1 MVQLGGEDVSKH
13 LERWRLQDH
22 GIEWNV
28 TQNGI
33 APHEDHLEMSGKRV
47 SVIVRYG
54 VNQDGKLI
62 LSRKV
67 IWPTLRTIPN
77 DTHGSLIHDFELESM
92 PSICINGNP
101 SVNERPVG
109 FQFSGLL
116 NIRSKED
123 NGVMIERTL
132 FPSTSSKSVF
142 EKFVITNTSDEA
154 VSIKISPSMSMSR
167 KSVKGVAGIYLID
180 VSHDAA
186 SRYWLGSQ
194 ESCEFSL
201 RISARHLQEKDES
214 LDIHQEEEM
223 RSNFINQINQ
233 SLRLETPDRVLNQ
246 MFAFAKLR
254 AAESI
259 FETKN
264 GPMHGPGG
272 GRYYAAIW
280 TNDQVEYAGPFFPYL
295 GYPLGNEA
303 TRNALRLYTAFMGPD
318 YQPIPSSIIAE
329 GSDIW
334 EGAGDRGDAA
344 MYAYGAALFALSS
357 GDLNVAIELW
367 PAIVW
372 CLNYCEKQKN
382 KDGVIASD
390 SDELEGRFPSGSAN
404 LSTSCLTYAAYVYS
418 SRLARELGDEVVA
431 KQYASSAQEL
441 YEAIE
446 NYFGATVEGYDTYRY
461 YVGNDLLRSWI
472 CSPLVMGIE
481 ERKSGTIQ
489 ALLSPRL
496 WSKDGLVTQAGDATF
511 WDRSTLY
518 ALRGLFV
525 VGATEEAMS
534 YLLAYSRRRLLGNHV
549 PYAVE
554 AYPEG
559 NQRHLSAESALY
571 GRIITEGIFG
581 LQPTGL
587 SSFICKPRLPDAWDH
602 MALRSVHVCGRELDL
617 IVNRQ
622 DGRIELIVSDKDGF
636 VKFEGAMGTAF
647 EVNR

>member
-1 MVQLGGEDVSKH
+1 MYSRYIITWNNSYRIKCRDPRLARVFFVYMLNQQEYAKYMVIHIYGSTGREDVSKH
-13 LERWRLQDH
+13 LERWRLQDQ

-33 APHEDHLEMSGKRV
+33 DPHEDHLEMSGKRV
-47 SVIVRYG
+47 SVIFRYG

-233 SLRLETPDRVLNQ
+233 SLRLETPDLVLNQ

-272 GRYYAAIW
+272 DVTMRLF
-280 TNDQVEYAGPFFPYL
+280 GPMIKWSTPAPFP
-295 GYPLGNEA
+295 
-303 TRNALRLYTAFMGPD
+303 
-318 YQPIPSSIIAE
+318 
-329 GSDIW
+329 
-334 EGAGDRGDAA
+334 
-344 MYAYGAALFALSS
+344 LF
-357 GDLNVAIELW
+357 GI
-367 PAIVW
+367 
-372 CLNYCEKQKN
+372 
-382 KDGVIASD
+382 
-390 SDELEGRFPSGSAN
+390 SAW
-404 LSTSCLTYAAYVYS
+404 
-418 SRLARELGDEVVA
+418 
-431 KQYASSAQEL
+431 K
-441 YEAIE
+441 
-446 NYFGATVEGYDTYRY
+446 
-461 YVGNDLLRSWI
+461 
-472 CSPLVMGIE
+472 
-481 ERKSGTIQ
+481 
-489 ALLSPRL
+489 
-496 WSKDGLVTQAGDATF
+496 
-511 WDRSTLY
+511 
-518 ALRGLFV
+518 
-525 VGATEEAMS
+525 
-534 YLLAYSRRRLLGNHV
+534 
-549 PYAVE
+549 
-554 AYPEG
+554 
-559 NQRHLSAESALY
+559 
-571 GRIITEGIFG
+571 
-581 LQPTGL
+581 
-587 SSFICKPRLPDAWDH
+587 
-602 MALRSVHVCGRELDL
+602 
-617 IVNRQ
+617 
-622 DGRIELIVSDKDGF
+622 
-636 VKFEGAMGTAF
+636 
-647 EVNR
+647 

>member
-1 MVQLGGEDVSKH
+1 MSNH
-13 LERWRLQDH
+13 LERWSLQDH
-22 GIEWNV
+22 GIQWNL
-28 TQNGI
+28 TQDRVD
-33 APHEDHLEMSGKRV
+33 PHEDHLEMSGKKV
-47 SVIVRYG
+47 SVIVSYG
-54 VNQDGKLI
+54 VNQEGKLA

-67 IWPTLRTIPN
+67 VWPTLRTIPN
-77 DTHGSLIHDFELESM
+77 DTHGSLMVDFELESM
-92 PSICINGNP
+92 PTLWINGVR
-101 SVNERPVG
+101 SVNERPIT
-109 FQFSGLL
+109 FQFNGLL
-116 NIRSKED
+116 HIRSLAD
-123 NGVMIERTL
+123 NGVIIERTL
-132 FPSTSSKSVF
+132 FPSVSSRSVW
-142 EKFVITNTSDEA
+142 EKIVLTNPSDQT
-154 VSIKISPSMSMSR
+154 VSIQINANLSR
-167 KSVKGVAGIYLID
+167 KSVKGVAGIYFIE

-186 SRYWLGSQ
+186 NEYLLGPLA
-194 ESCEFSL
+194 SCQLSV
-201 RISARHLQEKDES
+201 RISARHLQEQDQIM
-214 LDIHQEEEM
+214 DVRQEEEQRIDFVRLM
-223 RSNFINQINQ
+223 NQN
-233 SLRLETPDRVLNQ
+233 LRLETPDGVLNQ

-259 FETKN
+259 FETKS

-280 TNDQVEYAGPFFPYL
+280 TNDQIEYAGPFFPYL
-295 GYPLGNEA
+295 GYAFGNEA
-303 TRNALRLYTAFMGPD
+303 THNALRLYTAFMGPD

-344 MYAYGAALFALSS
+344 MYAYGAALFALAS
-357 GDLNVAIELW
+357 GDMDIAIELW

-404 LSTSCLTYAAYVYS
+404 LSTSCLAYAAYVYG
-418 SRLARELGDEVVA
+418 SRLACELGEEAIA
-431 KQYASSAQEL
+431 KQYVSSAQDL

-446 NYFGATVEGYDTYRY
+446 RYFGARVEGFDTYRY
-461 YVGNDLLRSWI
+461 YDGNDLLRSWI

-481 ERKSGTIQ
+481 VRKPGTIA

-496 WSKDGLVTQAGDATF
+496 WSEDGLVTQAGDTTF

-525 VGATEEAMS
+525 VGATEEAIS
-534 YLLAYSRRRLLGNHV
+534 YLLSYSRRRLLGNHV

-571 GRIITEGIFG
+571 GRVITEGIFG
-581 LQPTGL
+581 IQPKGL
-587 SSFICKPRLPDAWDH
+587 SSFICKPRLPEAWDH
-602 MALRSVHVCGRELDL
+602 MALRSVHVCGRELDV

-622 DGRIELIVSDKDGF
+622 GGRIELIVSDKDGF
-636 VKFEGAMGTAF
+636 IKFEGEMGTAF
-647 EVNR
+647 EVKG